1 MTPRQLTNVIVVD
14 DKLAMAET
22 LADGLTD
29 LGVAATAYGSSRA
42 ALDTVAGGDVDVV
55 VTDLRMPELDGLSL
69 LDAIRATKPET
80 QVIVMTAYGAIDSAV
95 EAIRRGA
102 YHYLTKP
109 FKLDE
114 LAIYVKRAIEE
125 RALRRDA
132 ATMRRQLDA
141 RFNLHGLV
149 AHSAAMQRVL
159 GMIERIAPTSVPVM
173 ITGETG
179 TGKSAIARAIH
190 GTSTRAQHPFIA
202 LNCAA
207 LPEQLLESELFGHVR
222 GAFTGATNDH
232 PGLFVAAN
240 GGTLLL
246 DELAEMPI
254 ALQPKL
260 LRVLE
265 AGTLRPVGA
274 TQERSVD
281 VRVIAATHRD
291 VRAAVAAGTLREDLL
306 YRLNVLA
313 IEVPPLRE
321 RRDDIPPLVDHFFA
335 EAIARHPTSVAR
347 CFSRAAMRRML
358 DHTWPGNVRELA
370 HVVERGV
377 LLASHE
383 EISIADLGLET
394 ETSAASPMLFGGE
407 VVPMNEIQ
415 RRYARWALDRFGG
428 HKTRTAERL
437 DIDAKTLNR
446 WLADD

>member
-1 MTPRQLTNVIVVD
+1 MKPRVLVVD

-22 LADGLTD
+22 LADGLVD
-29 LGVAATAYGSSRA
+29 NGFDATGCGSARA
-42 ALDTVAGGDVDVV
+42 ALDLVMTKDIDVV
-55 VTDLRMPELDGLSL
+55 VTDLRMPELDGLAL
-69 LDAIRATKPET
+69 LDGIRAAKPPI
-80 QVIVMTAYGAIDSAV
+80 QIIVMTAFGAIDTAV
-95 EAIRRGA
+95 DAIRKGA
-102 YHYLTKP
+102 FHYLTKP

-114 LAIYVKRAIEE
+114 LVIFVRRAIEE
-125 RALRRDA
+125 RALRREA
-132 ATMRRQLDA
+132 AVLRKQVGA
-141 RFNLHGLV
+141 HHGLV
-149 AHSAAMQRVL
+149 AQSAAMQRVL
-159 GMIERIAPTSVPVM
+159 EIVARIASANVPVM

-179 TGKSAIARAIH
+179 TGKGAIARALH
-190 GTSTRAQHPFIA
+190 AASARAAEPFVA

-207 LPEQLLESELFGHVR
+207 LPEQLLESELFGHVK
-222 GAFTGATNDH
+222 GAFTGATQDH
-232 PGLFVAAN
+232 PGLFVAADR
-240 GGTLLL
+240 GTLLL

-265 AGTLRPVGA
+265 TGTLRPVGA
-274 TQERSVD
+274 TRERSVD

-291 VRAAVAAGTLREDLL
+291 LRASVAAGTLREDLL
-306 YRLNVLA
+306 YRLNVLP
-313 IEVPPLRE
+313 IEVPPLRS
-321 RRDDIPPLVDHFFA
+321 RTDDIPPLVEHFFA
-335 EAIARHPTSVAR
+335 DAIARHPTTIAR

-377 LLASHE
+377 LLASHD

-394 ETSAASPMLFGGE
+394 ETSSVSPMLFGGE
-407 VVPMNEIQ
+407 VVAMNEIQ

>member
-1 MTPRQLTNVIVVD
+1 MPRRRRARCASTSPRTPRRWHLSSLTR
-14 DKLAMAET
+14 AMASRRSTRSARPSRSSRPRRPARAET

-42 ALDTVAGGDVDVV
+42 ALETITSGDVDVV
-55 VTDLRMPELDGLSL
+55 VTDLRMPELDGLAL

-114 LAIYVKRAIEE
+114 LAIYVKRALEE
-125 RALRRDA
+125 RALRREA
-132 ATMRRQLDA
+132 ATMSRKLDA
-141 RFNLHGLV
+141 RFSLHGLV

-190 GTSTRAQHPFIA
+190 GTSARAKHPFIA

-207 LPEQLLESELFGHVR
+207 LPEHLLESELFGHVR
-222 GAFTGATNDH
+222 GAFTGATHDH
-232 PGLFVAAN
+232 PGLFVAAD

-260 LRVLE
+260 LRVLG

-274 TQERSVD
+274 TQERTVD

-291 VRAAVAAGTLREDLL
+291 LRAAVGAGTLREDLL
-306 YRLNVLA
+306 YLLNVLS
-313 IEVPPLRE
+313 IEVPPLRT
-321 RRDDIPPLVDHFFA
+321 RPDD
-335 EAIARHPTSVAR
+335 
-347 CFSRAAMRRML
+347 
-358 DHTWPGNVRELA
+358 
-370 HVVERGV
+370 
-377 LLASHE
+377 
-383 EISIADLGLET
+383 
-394 ETSAASPMLFGGE
+394 
-407 VVPMNEIQ
+407 
-415 RRYARWALDRFGG
+415 
-428 HKTRTAERL
+428 
-437 DIDAKTLNR
+437 
-446 WLADD
+446 